1 MTVASASSMSNVGE
15 DAQLLDTIE
24 RWTMRELKPIVREYD
39 HADRYPAIVVEQM
52 KELGLFGA
60 TVSEEYG

>member
-15 DAQLLDTIE
+15 GRCPAARTIE
-24 RWTMRELKPIVREYD
+24 RWTICELKPIVREYD

-52 KELGLFGA
+52 KELAARWRDGK
-60 TVSEEYG
+60 